1 MVFLLLIFFSVF
13 FALLSK
19 HLFDKW
25 FNHLSIYV
33 IIWFFLLFLYELKLI
48 RYEDLTF
55 ETWFVIIGA
64 FISYFLGIIT
74 FFVAKNN
81 FGNYPDSNNKNLRIQ
96 TNLFINNAK
105 VLKISILITS
115 IIGLIGAIQN
125 WLVLLHEFKTF
136 PNIIIS
142 ANIIYH
148 MRVEGELA
156 FVPYLSSFSY
166 VAVFLG
172 ALYSARKGKIS
183 FYLTFP
189 FLGVILSDLAN
200 VGRAGMLFAFVEF
213 ISALVL
219 YSYSINKYD
228 LNQSKRSNKK
238 FAISI
243 VLIFISLVAAATVV
257 KSIRGSVESISSST
271 STLNK
276 LKGNAVITPT
286 VYLYFSSDVG
296 VLNKYLELE
305 KENSMFG
312 ENTFMP
318 IYRVLNK
325 LDLVEKPQFYQT
337 GYYIPMWTNTG
348 TYLRELHA
356 DFGVTGILLVPF
368 LLGLFIT
375 FLWFKFFETT
385 RLNYLVILVYFY
397 IIIFFSFVVF
407 EPRQGYWIISLVLIL
422 LFIPAL
428 EKLSLFITR

>member
-74 FFVAKNN
+74 FFVSKNN
-81 FGNYPDSNNKNLRIQ
+81 FGNYPDSDNKNLRIQ

-136 PNIIIS
+136 PNIIIN

>member
-1 MVFLLLIFFSVF
+1 
-13 FALLSK
+13 
-19 HLFDKW
+19 
-25 FNHLSIYV
+25 
-33 IIWFFLLFLYELKLI
+33 
-48 RYEDLTF
+48 
-55 ETWFVIIGA
+55 
-64 FISYFLGIIT
+64 
-74 FFVAKNN
+74 
-81 FGNYPDSNNKNLRIQ
+81 
-96 TNLFINNAK
+96 
-105 VLKISILITS
+105 
-115 IIGLIGAIQN
+115 
-125 WLVLLHEFKTF
+125 
-136 PNIIIS
+136 
-142 ANIIYH
+142 

>member
-1 MVFLLLIFFSVF
+1 
-13 FALLSK
+13 
-19 HLFDKW
+19 
-25 FNHLSIYV
+25 
-33 IIWFFLLFLYELKLI
+33 LKLI

-136 PNIIIS
+136 PNIIIN

>member
-81 FGNYPDSNNKNLRIQ
+81 FGNYPDSDNKNLRIQ

-136 PNIIIS
+136 PNIIIN

>member
-136 PNIIIS
+136 PNIIIN

-148 MRVEGELA
+148 MRVEGGLA

>member
-1 MVFLLLIFFSVF
+1 
-13 FALLSK
+13 
-19 HLFDKW
+19 
-25 FNHLSIYV
+25 
-33 IIWFFLLFLYELKLI
+33 LKLI

>member
-136 PNIIIS
+136 PNIIIN